1 MGLVLL
7 YSVSILRMGVI
18 KVKIISVTKLT
29 FASFG
34 QVFTFT
40 LENALAN
47 EIFSF
52 HQGVLLIC
60 LFEFSFFVD
69 CLFAESWLKK

>member
-1 MGLVLL
+1 MRLT
-7 YSVSILRMGVI
+7 
-18 KVKIISVTKLT
+18 KVKIISVTELT

-34 QVFTFT
+34 QVFTLT

-60 LFEFSFFVD
+60 LFECSF
-69 CLFAESWLKK
+69 LLIAYLLKVG

>member
-1 MGLVLL
+1 MRL
-7 YSVSILRMGVI
+7 I
-18 KVKIISVTKLT
+18 KVKIISVTELT

-40 LENALAN
+40 LENALAK

-52 HQGVLLIC
+52 HRIWRAPDMSV
-60 LFEFSFFVD
+60 
-69 CLFAESWLKK
+69 